1 MKRSLYIAFIAA
13 TTFSIAACT
22 KQIIAPTPQV
32 PDASRSYIFFEPEV
46 VTSDNT
52 KATILTGE
60 TLPTAV
66 GTAFGVIG
74 YHGTISLFGAPTPSN
89 KGIAQVARSVDG
101 VFEYSPLA
109 AWQGA
114 DNHDFYAFYPYN
126 LNAYVSHNVNNTTN
140 LANPYITYSQPTAND
155 ATMVDLLTA
164 KTSVTKAAGDEVA
177 IKFYHRLWA
186 LDVKIKNSMTKGIA
200 ADGKTEVNN
209 PSVTI
214 TKIELYVKDFPQT
227 AVIPLDPNVT
237 NNPIT
242 YGTETMTPSTPYE
255 IPVPSADKTIA
266 YNQTKSYGTLFFIPL
281 TSSQKFIYRLV
292 ISYTDSMGSGSFTY
306 PKTGYKESSGTF
318 EGGKK
323 YTLTLD
329 KTNDTFVI
337 GTYFDPDDERTDFQ
351 PGDWSDA
358 NVNHEFN

>member
-1 MKRSLYIAFIAA
+1 M
-13 TTFSIAACT
+13 TFSIAACT
-22 KQIIAPTPQV
+22 KQSTDPTLQV

-52 KATILTGE
+52 KATVITGE
-60 TLPTAV
+60 TLPSEV
-66 GTAFGVIG
+66 GTAFGIIG
-74 YHGTISLFGAPTPSN
+74 YHGTSSLFGAPTAPN
-89 KGIAQVARSVDG
+89 RGIAQVARSADG
-101 VFEYSPLA
+101 VFEYSPLV

-126 LNAYVSHNVNNTTN
+126 LNANVSHNVNNTTN

-155 ATMVDLLTA
+155 ATMIDLMTA
-164 KTSVTKAAGDEVA
+164 KASATKSAGNEVA

-209 PSVTI
+209 PSIAI
-214 TKIELYVKDFPQT
+214 TKVELYVKDFPQT

-242 YGTETMTPSTPYE
+242 YGTEKMTPSTPYE
-255 IPVPSADKTIA
+255 IPVPAADKTIA
-266 YNQTKSYGTLFFIPL
+266 FNQTKSYGTLFFIPL

-323 YTLTLD
+323 YTLILD